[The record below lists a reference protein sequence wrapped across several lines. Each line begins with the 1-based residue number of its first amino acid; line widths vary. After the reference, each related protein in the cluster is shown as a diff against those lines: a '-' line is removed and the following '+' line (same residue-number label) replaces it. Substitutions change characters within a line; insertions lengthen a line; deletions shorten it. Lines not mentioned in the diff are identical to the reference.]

1 MRPLAFTGPKRS
13 PDLPDVPTMTE
24 SGYPQ
29 VGYNPDVWLGFLAP
43 IGTPDAVVRRLN
55 AAVGEALASAEM
67 KALLSKLGFD
77 PMVTTPE
84 QLAAFIAVELKKWPP
99 LLQAAGLKAE

>member
-1 MRPLAFTGPKRS
+1 MI
-13 PDLPDVPTMTE
+13 E

-43 IGTPDAVVRRLN
+43 IGTPDAAVRRIN
-55 AAVGEALASAEM
+55 AAVAEALASAEM
-67 KALLSKLGFD
+67 KAVLNKLGFD
-77 PMVTTPE
+77 PMVTSPE
-84 QLAAFIAVELKKWPP
+84 QFAAFIAVELNKWPP